1 MTNTLQLIFQLE
13 NDKALTLS
21 VAAPKE
27 NVTDAEVAA
36 VMQTIVE
43 QNAFKRD
50 DASIV
55 AKKAARLVN
64 RTVKEFNVM

>member
-43 QNAFKRD
+43 QNVFKRD